1 MFTNDDDLS
10 PVEEDR
16 AFGYGTRTSA
26 SPQPSTPVDEGS
38 NDSHFRDEYEAIL
51 ASTEEVTPSAVLIT
65 EKGTPIQRALNDVL
79 AFAQAPPTAD
89 YNPHAT
95 RDARMAVVRQQLA
108 AILDS
113 RAAPTAARDAVPSIA
128 LVEILP
134 GDFSSDVVDKQLKAI
149 EAKVLSAKGM
159 STWTCEKYLEQTLD
173 APRKL
178 AAAEGRQ
185 WPEGKVKKLGEDRG
199 KYRRCVDEYVRQ
211 HSLVVELVSFKL
223 LCLIKDE
230 VLYSPDDS

>member
-1 MFTNDDDLS
+1 MSRNMFTSDDDFY
-10 PVEEDR
+10 PFEEDR

-26 SPQPSTPVDEGS
+26 SPQPSTPIDDS
-38 NDSHFRDEYEAIL
+38 LNDTHFRDEYEAIL
-51 ASTEEVTPSAVLIT
+51 ASREEVTPPPVLIT

-89 YNPHAT
+89 YNPHAS

-113 RAAPTAARDAVPSIA
+113 RAEPTSARDAVPSIA
-128 LVEILP
+128 FVEILP
-134 GDFSSDVVDKQLKAI
+134 GDFSSDVVDKQLRAI

-159 STWTCEKYLEQTLD
+159 SIWTCEKYLEQTLD

-185 WPEGKVKKLGEDRG
+185 WPEEKVKKLGEDMG

-211 HSLVVELVSFKL
+211 YDLVFELVSFRL
-223 LCLIKDE
+223 LCLIKD
-230 VLYSPDDS
+230 